1 MSVAL
6 RLISASGYSGQRI
19 QPAKQ
24 LKTSTLPVGATTG
37 KTSSRLEGYFRLK
50 GLLLADGAVNRGA
63 FNFRHVEE
71 LLGMGMELPSATLK
85 SLSRQ
90 GINLGNPPERIKARL
105 AMIVLDV
112 LLGQM
117 GQGVDVFPVPT
128 PFPSFVYFASHP

>member
-71 LLGMGMELPSATLK
+71 LLGMGMEQH
-85 SLSRQ
+85 RDV
-90 GINLGNPPERIKARL
+90 
-105 AMIVLDV
+105 VLTIAV
-112 LLGQM
+112 HLLGKKLGIRPDM
-117 GQGVDVFPVPT
+117 GRAQIEHGLVPGIIHGHQIFPYRAL
-128 PFPSFVYFASHP
+128 SGC